1 MIEFILNIQM
11 RAVLVGVWGREV
23 SKEFCKESI
32 KELKALVSAVEG
44 KTLGYIIQRR
54 DNPDQRYYIG
64 EGKVKEIR
72 EIVIGT
78 KADTVIFDDFL
89 TPAQVSNLEKIL
101 QVRILDRTDLV
112 LEIFSRRARTKEAKL
127 QVELA
132 KLMHEL
138 PRIYGRGKQLSR
150 LGGGLGTRGPGEQE
164 SEVRKRLIKK
174 RIHKIKQEL
183 EEIKKRRREQR
194 KRREKPEGGEKILR
208 VAIVGYTNA
217 GKSTLMNALTK
228 KDTFVAD
235 MPFATLDTRTSA
247 RMVYPD
253 YKLLFTDT
261 VGFIRKL
268 PPELIESFKAT
279 LEEVEEADIILHV
292 VDISDEGWLDY
303 INTVREILKELNA
316 HDKPV
321 VYALNKVD
329 KLVESE
335 EEINYLPHPA
345 FVEGDAVLVSAEKR
359 WNLDKLLQKILEKGE
374 RLKVEA

>member
-1 MIEFILNIQM
+1 M

-44 KTLGYIIQRR
+44 KTLGYVIQKK

-78 KADTVIFDDFL
+78 RADTVIFDDFL
-89 TPAQVSNLEKIL
+89 TPAQVSNLEKLL
-101 QVRILDRTDLV
+101 QVRVLDRTDLV

-194 KRREKPEGGEKILR
+194 KRREKPEGGERILR

-228 KDTFVAD
+228 KDIFVAD

-316 HDKPV
+316 DDKPV

-345 FVEGDAVLVSAEKR
+345 FIEGDAVLVSAEKR

-374 RLKVEA
+374 MLKVEA